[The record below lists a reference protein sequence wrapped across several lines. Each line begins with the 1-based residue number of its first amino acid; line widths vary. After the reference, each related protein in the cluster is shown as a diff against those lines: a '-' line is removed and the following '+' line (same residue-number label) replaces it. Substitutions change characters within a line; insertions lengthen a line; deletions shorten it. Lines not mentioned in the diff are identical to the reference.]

1 MEDIHGQLM
10 TASNKKKC
18 FVRQICKAITKYLQY
33 RWEWSVLLFEIGE
46 RVQET

>member
-33 RWEWSVLLFEIGE
+33 RWSGRSLFEIGSGSKK
-46 RVQET
+46 T